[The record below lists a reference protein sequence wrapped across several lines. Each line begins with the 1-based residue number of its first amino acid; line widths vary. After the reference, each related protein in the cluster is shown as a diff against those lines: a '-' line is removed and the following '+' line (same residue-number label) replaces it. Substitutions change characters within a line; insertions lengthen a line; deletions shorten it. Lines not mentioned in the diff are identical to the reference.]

1 MLAAGLV
8 PGKVPAPAVRL
19 DPLGRREEIRVTTL
33 IQGVASGEGG
43 GSTGWEWD
51 PQHAVT
57 ATERWTQDGLMQK
70 ISGVHGGQDVD
81 HVADVHVYIVTRPRG
96 QKLEVLRSRSY

>member
-57 ATERWTQDGLMQK
+57 ATRTVDAGRANAEV
-70 ISGVHGGQDVD
+70 SGVHGGQDVD